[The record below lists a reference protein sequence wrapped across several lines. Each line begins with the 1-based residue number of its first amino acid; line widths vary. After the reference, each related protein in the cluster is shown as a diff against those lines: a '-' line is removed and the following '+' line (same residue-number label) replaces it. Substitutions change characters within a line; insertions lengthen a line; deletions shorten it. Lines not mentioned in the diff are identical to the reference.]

1 MQSLAF
7 ATLAPQLRTS
17 AASLLNLARNIGGS
31 IGIALVGSQL
41 VRNTQIAHA
50 DMARHVTRNDIPALD
65 PGLLE
70 RIGQQGDVALQIIN
84 AEINRQALFI
94 AYLDDFKLMMIL
106 TFAALPLILLMRKAP
121 GGGGKGSGGRSAMV
135 AD

>member
-1 MQSLAF
+1 
-7 ATLAPQLRTS
+7 LRRRSES
-17 AASLLNLARNIGGS
+17 ALS
-31 IGIALVGSQL
+31 
-41 VRNTQIAHA
+41 
-50 DMARHVTRNDIPALD
+50 ALD

-84 AEINRQALFI
+84 ADINRQALFI

-106 TFAALPLILLMRKAP
+106 TFAALPLVAADAQGAGQRCRP
-121 GGGGKGSGGRSAMV
+121 AMA